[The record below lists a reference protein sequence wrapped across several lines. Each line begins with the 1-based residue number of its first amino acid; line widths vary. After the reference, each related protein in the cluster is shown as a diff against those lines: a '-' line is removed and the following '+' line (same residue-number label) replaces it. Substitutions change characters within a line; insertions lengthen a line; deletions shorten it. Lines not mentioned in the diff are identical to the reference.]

1 MSFAGKAIIVTGA
14 SAGIGREL
22 AIALAAR
29 GARLALAARRRPEL
43 EETAAACRGE
53 AVILPTDLARPDA
66 CRALVDGAVAA
77 LGGIDAVVHDAGIT
91 MHARFDEVRDL
102 SLYETLMR
110 VNYLGPV
117 HVTHRALPHLRARRG
132 LVVAVSSLLGLTG
145 APTRTGYAA
154 SKHALQGFMDSLR
167 LEVAADGID
176 VLVVSPGFVA
186 TGIRA
191 RAGHAAVEPRRAM
204 TAAAC
209 AARIVD
215 AMARRRREVLIPGSA
230 RALQAL
236 RLIAPGVVD
245 RFIARAFA
253 GRRP

>member
-1 MSFAGKAIIVTGA
+1 
-14 SAGIGREL
+14 
-22 AIALAAR
+22 
-29 GARLALAARRRPEL
+29 
-43 EETAAACRGE
+43 
-53 AVILPTDLARPDA
+53 VILPTDLARPDE
-66 CRALVDGAVAA
+66 CRALVDDAVAA

-191 RAGHAAVEPRRAM
+191 RAAM
-204 TAAAC
+204 QPWSR
-209 AARIVD
+209 AAR
-215 AMARRRREVLIPGSA
+215 
-230 RALQAL
+230 
-236 RLIAPGVVD
+236 
-245 RFIARAFA
+245 
-253 GRRP
+253 